1 MICSVYHELGHA
13 VAAVTENVRVL
24 GFGVFL
30 LLIIP
35 AAYVSPLKPVFC
47 SVQAFPW
54 ISSIPVRRHAYCG
67 GLLR

>member
-47 SVQAFPW
+47 SG
-54 ISSIPVRRHAYCG
+54 IPLDQFNTG
-67 GLLR
+67 T

>member
-35 AAYVSPLKPVFC
+35 AAYVSPLTLS

-54 ISSIPVRRHAYCG
+54 ISSIPVHRHAYCG